1 MKRKFAKWIGFIPIL
16 VIPLYPIGVVQRP
29 ESACDAEAFMTSGGS
44 KVAIHPETVIVQPWH
59 GQHNVYGIFM
69 MPDSVHPGEAVLL
82 QVKHVGTFCDEASN
96 AGKTVQGVQA
106 KPHHYLMVDNIRT
119 RTALWLILQGKLDQL
134 QQPANWALVY
144 HQ

>member
-1 MKRKFAKWIGFIPIL
+1 ML

-29 ESACDAEAFMTSGGS
+29 ESACDAEAFMTSRRS
-44 KVAIHPETVIVQPWH
+44 KVVIHPEKVIVQPWN

-69 MPDSVHPGEAVLL
+69 LPDSVPSKEPVLL

-96 AGKTVQGVQA
+96 AGKVWGDVQA
-106 KPHHYLMVDNIRT
+106 KPGHYLMIDNIRT
-119 RTALWLILQGKLDQL
+119 RTALWLMLQGKLAEL
-134 QQPANWALVY
+134 EQPANWALVY